1 MTGLRQME
9 VPSLRTMWVDL
20 WSLEYF
26 AVLFGYETP
35 KIQFRRWK
43 KLADDY
49 ADKAPPRSG
58 APHFNVD
65 FLGYLE
71 PVVLNKERSLVERVT
86 AGKLRLCVQA
96 SIRHNDLLSTPLH
109 MMEWCRFMGSEKA
122 AGVRAKAREQSRESD
137 PGWLLSWEFARHA
150 GDGWLGTTME
160 LLLASHGEGWKS
172 HEFCECAPD
181 GDTGFFQNPTT
192 LGEDRG

>member
-1 MTGLRQME
+1 
-9 VPSLRTMWVDL
+9 MWVDL